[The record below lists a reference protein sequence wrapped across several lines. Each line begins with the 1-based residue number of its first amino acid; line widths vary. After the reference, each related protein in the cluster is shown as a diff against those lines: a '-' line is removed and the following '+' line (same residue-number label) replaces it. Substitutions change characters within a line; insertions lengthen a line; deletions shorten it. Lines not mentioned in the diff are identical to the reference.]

1 MTKKE
6 VLYAISEQL
15 AEKKLRLLQDATDL
29 SEAIA
34 QDDKSSAGDKYETS
48 REMSQQELDKI
59 HAAIAENKRFET
71 LVNQFIAL
79 PTSIRIQ
86 AGSLV
91 TTSEFILLFGLPLGT
106 LKINE
111 LTIIGI
117 GASAP
122 LAQQLLGRTSNET
135 ITFQGKQLTI
145 ISVE

>member
-6 VLYAISEQL
+6 VLKAISEQL
-15 AEKKLRLLQDATDL
+15 AEKKQRLLQDASDL

-48 REMSQQELDKI
+48 REMSQQELDKV
-59 HAAIAENKRFET
+59 HAAIAENKRFEN
-71 LVNQFIAL
+71 LVNQYLNL
-79 PTSIRIQ
+79 PLSTKIQ

-91 TTSEFILLFGLPLGT
+91 KTSEFVLFFGLPLGT
-106 LKINE
+106 INVNTS
-111 LTIIGI
+111 TIIGI

-122 LAQQLLGRTSNET
+122 LAQQLLGKIEGES
-135 ITFQGKQLTI
+135 IAFQGKQLTI